1 MFFSNYLVYMWFK
14 GIRAACACGAA
25 TEGHAGLHRTPARTE
40 RRLARIE
47 QGFPL
52 EEGAVS
58 AAAQQAP
65 EHQGKTGAEHSQAK
79 DKAQM
84 PRDRR
89 MRGMRSGVQHARDDE
104 LTDYGTRRGNIW

>member
-1 MFFSNYLVYMWFK
+1 MFFSNYLVYMWLEGLRWFK

-47 QGFPL
+47 QDFPL

-89 MRGMRSGVQHARDDE
+89 MSGMRSGVQHAR
-104 LTDYGTRRGNIW
+104 RGG